1 VQPATDMAKDTVELP
16 DGRYLIYYTFE
27 PDEAER
33 PPRREAGP
41 GDAPPGQAQGTQES
55 RRDV

>member
-1 VQPATDMAKDTVELP
+1 MQPTTNMAKDTVELP

-33 PPRREAGP
+33 PPGREAEPGGAPP
-41 GDAPPGQAQGTQES
+41 GDAGGSRES

>member
-1 VQPATDMAKDTVELP
+1 MQPTTNMAKDTVELP

-27 PDEAER
+27 PDDAEKS
-33 PPRREAGP
+33 PRREAEP
-41 GDAPPGQAQGTQES
+41 GDALPEQARASQES

>member
-1 VQPATDMAKDTVELP
+1 MAKDTVELP

-27 PDEAER
+27 PDDAEKS
-33 PPRREAGP
+33 PRREAEP
-41 GDAPPGQAQGTQES
+41 GDALPEQARASQES

>member
-1 VQPATDMAKDTVELP
+1 MQPTTNMAKDTVELP

-33 PPRREAGP
+33 PPRREAEP
-41 GDAPPGQAQGTQES
+41 GGAPPGQARASQES